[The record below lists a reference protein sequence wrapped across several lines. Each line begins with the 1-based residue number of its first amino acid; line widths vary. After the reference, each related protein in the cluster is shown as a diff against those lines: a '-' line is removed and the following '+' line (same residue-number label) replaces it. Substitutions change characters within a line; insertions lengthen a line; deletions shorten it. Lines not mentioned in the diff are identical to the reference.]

1 MDRNRWQ
8 QIDLLLKSALERPP
22 SERGAF
28 LDAACAGDAPLR
40 REVDSLLRHDGGEGL
55 VDDSADDE
63 VMRLLADDG
72 SEALVGREVGHY
84 EILERLG
91 RGGMGVVYRARDAR
105 LGRTVALKLLPPR
118 FTRDRER
125 LRRFEREARAASSL
139 NHPNILTI
147 YDIGTDGPT
156 PFIATEFID
165 GETLRER
172 MGRAPLPLA
181 ESVRVAAQVA
191 DALVAAH
198 EAGIVHRDVKP
209 ENIMIRRRDGYVKV
223 LDFGLAKLAER
234 PVPAAVD
241 TDAPTETMLR
251 TGRGVVMGTPA
262 YMSPEQTRGQTVD
275 ARSDVWSFGVVLY
288 EMVAGLRPFEGETA
302 EDVRASVLKE
312 EPRTLPE
319 ATPEPL
325 REIVEKSLRK
335 DPVARFQTVGELLT
349 ALRALQPAAGE
360 FVPHAPAAAGGGTG
374 AAAARETGG
383 DERGDTTPARAQTH
397 VSSAE
402 FIVSQIRR
410 NKTAAFV
417 LLAALVVAAG
427 GAALLVRRLNS
438 RPAEPFAKM
447 SIGKLTNTG
456 HVSQA
461 AISPDGKYAATIVG
475 GAGQQSLWL
484 RHITTGSDK
493 EIVPAINGGDFAGV
507 NFSPDGDYIYYA
519 RWESAANVL
528 HRVPVL
534 GGADVTLL
542 REVDGPLSFSP
553 DGRQFTFV
561 RGDPPRGLDIIVV
574 ANTDGTGERELVQH
588 KSLDLYPG
596 KVSGPVAPAWSPDGS
611 LIAYGLRSNVEGQ
624 SVWDVQTA
632 RVSDGAQ
639 TAVTSRRWKYFAGL
653 AWMPDGAGLVVT
665 AAEVYGGP
673 RQLWHV
679 SYPSGAARR
688 ITNDSNNYR
697 APSLTRDGTS
707 ILTVQ
712 IDQPTYVWVAAGGDA
727 ARAEQVTTEKGDG
740 ELGLSWMPSGHV
752 VYTSTASGSRD
763 LWSLDPAT
771 GEKRQLTNTR
781 PPKFRP
787 WATADGRYV
796 VYAVGG
802 GGVTHIWRMD
812 ADGGNPRQLTNGA
825 NEQSPASTPDGAWV
839 VYTESEG
846 GIQNLWK
853 VPIDGGAP
861 VRLTEPSTSSGVVS
875 PDGRLLACV
884 YIIKGA
890 GAPKWV
896 VATLP
901 FEGGTPKELFT
912 PLFLQRVHWAPD
924 GRAILYIETKAGVS
938 NIWSHP
944 LDGTPPKRLT
954 DFKSEEIFDF
964 DISRGGDLVC
974 SRGVVLSD
982 AVIIKHVN

>member
-1 MDRNRWQ
+1 MDRSRWQ
-8 QIDLLLKSALERPP
+8 QLDMLLKSALERPVA
-22 SERGAF
+22 ERGAF
-28 LDAACAGDAPLR
+28 LDAACSGNATMR
-40 REVDSLLRHDGGEGL
+40 REVESLLRHDEGEGL
-55 VDDSADDE
+55 LEDSADE
-63 VMRLLADDG
+63 ELMRLLADDG
-72 SEALVGREVGHY
+72 SGALVGREVGHY
-84 EILERLG
+84 AILERLG
-91 RGGMGVVYRARDAR
+91 RGGMGVVYRAHDTR

-125 LRRFEREARAASSL
+125 LRRFEREARAASFL

-172 MGRAPLPLA
+172 MARAPLPLA
-181 ESVRVAAQVA
+181 EAVRVAAQVA

-223 LDFGLAKLAER
+223 LDFGLAKLTER
-234 PVPAAVD
+234 PESAAVD
-241 TDAPTETMLR
+241 TAAQAETLLR

-262 YMSPEQTRGQTVD
+262 YMSPEQARGQSVD
-275 ARSDVWSFGVVLY
+275 TRSDVWSFGVVLY
-288 EMVAGLRPFEGETA
+288 EMLTGLRPFEGETA
-302 EDVRASVLKE
+302 EDMRANVLKE
-312 EPRTLPE
+312 QPRPLPE
-319 ATPEPL
+319 TTPAPL

-335 DPVARFQTVGELLT
+335 EPAARFQTFGELLA
-349 ALRALQPAAGE
+349 ALRALQPSAGE
-360 FVPHAPAAAGGGTG
+360 FTPHAHAVQGVGTDAAAT
-374 AAAARETGG
+374 RETGG
-383 DERGDTTPARAQTH
+383 EARGETAPARSQTH

-410 NKTAAFV
+410 NKTAAV
-417 LLAALVVAAG
+417 VIVAALVVAAG
-427 GAALLVRRLNS
+427 GTPLLVRRLNS
-438 RPAEPFAKM
+438 HPAEPFAKM
-447 SIGKLTNTG
+447 SVGKLTNTG
-456 HVSQA
+456 RVSQA
-461 AISPDGKYAATIVG
+461 AVSPDGKYAATVVG

-493 EIVPAINGGDFAGV
+493 EIVPTLNGGDFAGV
-507 NFSPDGDYIYYA
+507 NFSPDGDYIYYS

-553 DGRQFTFV
+553 DGRQLTFV

-574 ANTDGTGERELVQH
+574 ANSDGTGERELVQH

-596 KVSGPVAPAWSPDGS
+596 KVSGPQAPAWSPDGS

-632 RVSDGAQ
+632 RVSDGAE
-639 TAVTSRRWKYFAGL
+639 TVVTSQHWKYFSGL
-653 AWMPDGAGLVVT
+653 AWMPDGAGLVIA
-665 AAEVYGGP
+665 AAEAYSGT
-673 RQLWHV
+673 RQLWHI
-679 SYPSGAARR
+679 SYPSGEARR

-712 IDQPTYVWVAAGGDA
+712 TDQPTYVWVAPGGDA
-727 ARAEQVTTEKGDG
+727 ARAEQVTTQKSDG

-752 VYTSTASGSRD
+752 VYTSTASGNRD

-771 GEKRQLTNTR
+771 GEKRQLTNT
-781 PPKFRP
+781 PPPEFRP
-787 WATADGRYV
+787 WATPDDRYI
-796 VYAVGG
+796 VYAAGG
-802 GGVTHIWRMD
+802 GGITHIWRMD

-825 NEQSPASTPDGAWV
+825 NEQSPSCTPDGAWV

-846 GIQNLWK
+846 GIQSIWK
-853 VPIDGGAP
+853 VPIDGGAS

-875 PDGRLLACV
+875 PDGRLLACD
-884 YIIKGA
+884 YILKGA
-890 GAPKWV
+890 EAPKWV

-901 FEGGTPKELFT
+901 IEGGTPKELFT

-924 GRAILYIETKAGVS
+924 GRAILYVETKAGVS

-964 DISRGGDLVC
+964 DWSRNGNLVC
-974 SRGVVLSD
+974 SRGLVLSD
-982 AVIIKHVN
+982 AVLIKHVN